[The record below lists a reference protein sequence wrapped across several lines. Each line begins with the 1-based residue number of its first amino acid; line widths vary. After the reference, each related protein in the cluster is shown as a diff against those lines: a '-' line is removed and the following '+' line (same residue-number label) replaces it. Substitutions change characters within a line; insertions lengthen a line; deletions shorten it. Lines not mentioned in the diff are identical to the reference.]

1 MTPLS
6 QKCGVKQ
13 GSAIKVCPHFS
24 ILRNT
29 LPGHSKKIVH
39 WLFCVFQTKLNKGVN
54 ILILFLSENSSKWY
68 FHVVFLIYHLLK
80 RTFEEWFHNG
90 NKVKSKLWITWWIMP
105 CELHDGSYS
114 TLICNPCLDLKSFL
128 RFIFSIPQF
137 QIL

>member
-1 MTPLS
+1 MNSRSLWKSIERGIFRWESLS
-6 QKCGVKQ
+6 PCVILDLSKHHPEYL
-13 GSAIKVCPHFS
+13 KVCFS
-24 ILRNT
+24 
-29 LPGHSKKIVH
+29 
-39 WLFCVFQTKLNKGVN
+39 KLDIR

-114 TLICNPCLDLKSFL
+114 TLICNPCLDLKSFQW
-128 RFIFSIPQF
+128 FIFFIPQF